1 MPNHSTINTVLK
13 FFSAAL
19 LVGTVGV
26 ILLVT
31 LFANNYGI
39 ISSSSHSRSAL
50 ISDYTYHYDSY
61 TSIMN
66 IPILI
71 DRTSSAATEGAA
83 TSSSSSSEHAHE
95 REHDG
100 DNAREEA
107 SISKRDDEVKNNDK
121 PLNIVFL
128 YADDWSYTTLGA
140 MGNDFVKTPHLDQMA
155 KDGILF
161 THSCVTTSICMISRA
176 SLYTGQYASNHK
188 TLFANKDVAMYE
200 PTKWNQTL
208 YPLLKQNGY
217 HTGFY
222 GKWHHPT
229 PPENTHSDSK
239 IYAHRHWIER
249 DGILQHVTQLNED
262 DAMEYLKEKRPTDGN
277 TPFALSVSFYATH
290 ALDGNA
296 ERYQPMN
303 SSMSWYEN
311 EYVPHF
317 PTHTNGHWRRMPY
330 FFNGSNYGRGR
341 YNTRY
346 TPEDRY
352 QTMMKNT
359 YRMATEVDAAVGR
372 IINEIEKQNLL
383 NETLIIFTTDNG
395 NFHGQ
400 HGLAEKWYAYEESIR
415 VPLIVM
421 DPRLPQSQRGIRNDD
436 FVLNIDLAPT
446 MLRAA
451 KIPIPNVM
459 QGRDF
464 SELYLSSSSSSS
476 VASSKSNSSSS
487 GKDRSKKKQWRNEF
501 YYEWPDPKND
511 KFGVPE
517 NNALVRKDG
526 KYIVWPEHEN
536 YEQFFNLTEDPI
548 EEMDIIN
555 ETVIQQ
561 FVLPVWRKRMAELQQ
576 MAINGHPM

>member
-1 MPNHSTINTVLK
+1 MPNHGTINTVLK

-31 LFANNYGI
+31 YT
-39 ISSSSHSRSAL
+39 SSSHSRSAL
-50 ISDYTYHYDSY
+50 ISDYSYHYDNY

-71 DRTSSAATEGAA
+71 NITLPTAAT
-83 TSSSSSSEHAHE
+83 TTY
-95 REHDG
+95 
-100 DNAREEA
+100 AREEEE
-107 SISKRDDEVKNNDK
+107 SEPKRDEEENKNNDK

-140 MGNDFVKTPHLDQMA
+140 MGNDFVKTPNLDQMA

-188 TLFANKDVAMYE
+188 TLFANKDVTMYE

-222 GKWHHPT
+222 GKWHHST
-229 PPENTHSDSK
+229 PPKNTHSDSK

-262 DAMEYLKEKRPTDGN
+262 DAMEYLKEKRPTDGK

-311 EYVPHF
+311 EYVPNF
-317 PTHTNGHWRRMPY
+317 PTHTNGHWKRMPY

-346 TPEDRY
+346 TPADRY

-372 IINEIEKQNLL
+372 IINEIKKQNLL
-383 NETLIIFTTDNG
+383 NDTLIIFTTDNG

-421 DPRLPQSQRGIRNDD
+421 DPRLPPSQRGIRNDD

-446 MLRAA
+446 ILSAA

-464 SELYLSSSSSSS
+464 SELYLSSTSSSSS
-476 VASSKSNSSSS
+476 ESNSSSNMN
-487 GKDRSKKKQWRNEF
+487 KNKNKKQEWRNEF

-511 KFGVPE
+511 KYGVPE

-555 ETVIQQ
+555 ETIIQQ
-561 FVLPVWRKRMAELQQ
+561 FVLPVWRKRMFELQQ
-576 MAINGHPM
+576 MAINGQPM